1 MGLHNLPAKSRIANR
16 GWMLAANVAADLDG
30 WLRLLVLHDQED
42 LADAEPQTMRRRIY
56 HQAGR
61 LARHARIRH
70 LRLDASWPWS
80 AAFALAWNRLT
91 GLPQVT

>member
-1 MGLHNLPAKSRIANR
+1 
-16 GWMLAANVAADLDG
+16 MLAANIAADLDD

-42 LADAEPQTMRRRIY
+42 PVDAEPQTMRMRIY
-56 HQAGR
+56 HQTGR
-61 LARHARIRH
+61 LVRHARIRH

-91 GLPQVT
+91 SPYQVT